1 MISKKVTEYL
11 LKKKNK
17 KNYLI
22 ENLSLFIIRFFSYF
36 IFITFLAII
45 LFLFINGSGV
55 ISKKFLFSSS
65 VNNGIGI
72 ALFGTIAVSVLMIL
86 FSVPIGVLSA
96 IYLVEYAENSLL
108 KKVIRLSLHNLAG
121 VPSIVFGLF
130 GLGFFILILGKNID
144 EVLQT
149 GMLFG
154 KPSMLWASATL
165 AILVLPTIIFTT
177 MEALERIPESL
188 RQASIALGATKY
200 QTIKKVVLPQA
211 APGILTGIILS
222 IGRGMGE
229 VAPILFLGCA
239 YFIPELPIAYWNLGL
254 FSIPLVNPTEQ
265 FMFLSYN
272 IFILSTQSPDLHS
285 TLPYLYGNVA
295 VLLFIIIIFNSIAIY
310 SRYKFRKILSYIGGN
325 MK

>member
-1 MISKKVTEYL
+1 MISKTVTEYL

-17 KNYLI
+17 KLYLK
-22 ENLSLFIIRFFSYF
+22 ENLSLFIIRFLSYF

-45 LFLFINGSGV
+45 LFLFYNGSGV

-72 ALFGTIAVSVLMIL
+72 ALFGTIAVSILMIL

-96 IYLVEYAENSLL
+96 IYLVEYAENNLL
-108 KKVIRLSLHNLAG
+108 KKVIRLSIHNLAG

-130 GLGFFILILGKNID
+130 GLGFFVLILGKNID
-144 EVLQT
+144 EVLKT

-154 KPSMLWASATL
+154 KPSMLWAAATL
-165 AILVLPTIIFTT
+165 AILVLPTIIFTS

-188 RQASIALGATKY
+188 REASIALGATKY
-200 QTIKKVVLPQA
+200 QTIKRVVLPQA

-239 YFIPELPIAYWNLGL
+239 FFIPELPVAYLNLGF

-272 IFILSTQSPDLHS
+272 IFILSTQSPDLPRS
-285 TLPYLYGNVA
+285 LPYLYGNVA
-295 VLLFIIIIFNSIAIY
+295 VLLIMVIVFNSIAIY
-310 SRYKFRKILSYIGGN
+310 YRYKFRKTLSLLNGN
-325 MK
+325 